1 MAFLDFLNTGIG
13 GSQQAQGP
21 NMTGEAGVGPVV
33 QNGPTCN
40 DLARVALQYGSKPGS
55 SGPMLAG
62 MLPASQAS
70 QPTTPSTIQPLQPT
84 VMQKTPVEKN
94 AEQSQDSLGKIISML
109 TALIGL

>member
-1 MAFLDFLNTGIG
+1 MAFLDFLNAGIG

-33 QNGPTCN
+33 QNGPTYN

-62 MLPASQAS
+62 MLPASQPA
-70 QPTTPSTIQPLQPT
+70 STIQPLQPT

-94 AEQSQDSLGKIISML
+94 AEQGQDSLGKIISML

>member
-1 MAFLDFLNTGIG
+1 MAFLDFLNAGIG

-33 QNGPTCN
+33 QNGPTYG

-62 MLPASQAS
+62 MIPASQPAAA
-70 QPTTPSTIQPLQPT
+70 STIQSLEPT
-84 VMQKTPVEKN
+84 TMQKTPVEKN
-94 AEQSQDSLGKIISML
+94 AEQNDSSLGAIISGL
-109 TALIGL
+109 FKLIFGGV